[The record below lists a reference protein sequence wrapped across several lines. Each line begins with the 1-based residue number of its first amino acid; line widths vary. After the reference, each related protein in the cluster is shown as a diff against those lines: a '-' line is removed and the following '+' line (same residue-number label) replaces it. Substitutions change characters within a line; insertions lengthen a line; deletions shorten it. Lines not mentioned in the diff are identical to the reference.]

1 MPDPLNLPGNITL
14 GFNGDLNMDL
24 QAPLK
29 VCFFCL
35 LVWILLKNVAYSM
48 HNAQN
53 YNIQNYFSLLVKDE
67 KHS

>member
-1 MPDPLNLPGNITL
+1 
-14 GFNGDLNMDL
+14 MDL